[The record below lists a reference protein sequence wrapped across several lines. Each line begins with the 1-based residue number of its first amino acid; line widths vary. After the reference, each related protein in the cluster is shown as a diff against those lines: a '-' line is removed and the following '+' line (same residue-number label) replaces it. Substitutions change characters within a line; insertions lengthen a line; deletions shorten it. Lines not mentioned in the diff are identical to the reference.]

1 MLYWLPF
8 PKDAESDNFILSL
21 IIHHYELIMASS
33 EFEFDYLY
41 AAIGSCI
48 AGTILAVF
56 SSIESP
62 TVALGLT
69 AFDMIMIGTFIT
81 GLMFVGLT
89 AADLIDEH
97 GYLFGGVL
105 IFFTALIEFASPE
118 TIMRLL
124 PWFVILDVILGIAKM
139 IDRKR

>member
-1 MLYWLPF
+1 MG
-8 PKDAESDNFILSL
+8 
-21 IIHHYELIMASS
+21 SS

-62 TVALGLT
+62 NVALGLT
-69 AFDMIMIGTFIT
+69 TFDMIMIGTFIT
-81 GLMFVGLT
+81 GMVVVALA
-89 AADLIDEH
+89 AADLIAEH

-118 TIMRLL
+118 TIVRLL
-124 PWFVILDVILGIAKM
+124 PWFLILDVILGVAKL
-139 IDRKR
+139 IEKRL